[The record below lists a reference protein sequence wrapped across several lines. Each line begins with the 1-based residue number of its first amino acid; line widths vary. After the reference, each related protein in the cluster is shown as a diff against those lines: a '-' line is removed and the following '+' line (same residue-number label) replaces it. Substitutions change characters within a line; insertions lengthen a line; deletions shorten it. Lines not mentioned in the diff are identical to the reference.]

1 VDNLSFYVHFVLHV
15 ACDNI
20 MNAELI
26 AMGREWLEH
35 APAWPWPGK
44 LRGFTGPV
52 GFVCGD
58 CANRI
63 MRRGCDFKQLATDP
77 VWTDS
82 PAPAP
87 CALCEDT
94 A

>member
-1 VDNLSFYVHFVLHV
+1 MTDTNSRL
-15 ACDNI
+15 
-20 MNAELI
+20 ELQR
-26 AMGREWLEH
+26 MGREWL
-35 APAWPWPGK
+35 ANSPDCPSPGR
-44 LRGFTGPV
+44 LQGFAGPV
-52 GFVCGD
+52 GFVCD
-58 CANRI
+58 HCASRI
-63 MRRGCDFKQLATDP
+63 MARGCNFKLLATNP

>member
-1 VDNLSFYVHFVLHV
+1 MDILPSRL
-15 ACDNI
+15 
-20 MNAELI
+20 ELQR
-26 AMGREWLEH
+26 MGREWL
-35 APAWPWPGK
+35 ANSPAWPWPGK

-52 GFVCGD
+52 GFVCD
-58 CANRI
+58 HCASRI
-63 MRRGCDFKQLATDP
+63 MARGCNFKLLATDP